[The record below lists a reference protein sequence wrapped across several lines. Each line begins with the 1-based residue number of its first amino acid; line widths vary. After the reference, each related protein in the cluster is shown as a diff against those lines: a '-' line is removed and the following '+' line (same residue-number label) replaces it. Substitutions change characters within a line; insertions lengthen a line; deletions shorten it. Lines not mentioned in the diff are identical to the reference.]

1 MNLPLIPISVVLLFG
16 LAGCTAPPMRGVAV
30 PDQISTEIQRAA
42 VDNQRPPTPDAVFK
56 ALLPPLKLNTPAS
69 PLAIP
74 EPRFDLAVTHAPARE
89 VFSALVQGTRYSML
103 AHPDIAGSLSLTLKN
118 VSVPEALEAIRELY
132 GYDYRIDGSRILVQP
147 LTLQS
152 RVFKVNYLTGQRKGS
167 SDTRV
172 SSGSISDIGSTTTGT
187 TGATTGAT
195 TRESSR
201 VSTTTSSDFWS
212 ELSAAIK
219 TLVSTEGGRTVI
231 VNPQSGIVLVRA
243 MPGELRQ
250 VAEFLKASQ
259 LSIERQVILE
269 AKIIEVTLSDAHR
282 SGINW
287 AAFSTGSNSRSSLG
301 MINPGATLQPTGS
314 LSGSSTST
322 IPLAALAGSSL
333 TSNAATGALFGM
345 AFQANNFAALLS
357 FLESQGTVHVLSSP
371 RIATLNNQKAILKVG
386 SDEFFV
392 TNYSSTTTAGTTTG
406 TTQTTPSVTLQP
418 FFSGIVLDV
427 TPQIDE
433 HNTITLHIHPS
444 VSQVSQDTKTIE
456 LGGALGTLRL
466 PSAKSSI
473 SETDSIIR
481 AQDGQIVVLGGLMS
495 QRLDDDRS
503 GLPGAADLPMLGA
516 AFRQTSKAMSKRELV
531 ILLKPTVV
539 QNASDWTMDVLGSQ
553 RRIEALIGPGDP
565 HPRTK

>member
-1 MNLPLIPISVVLLFG
+1 MNPFLRSLPVVLLFA
-16 LAGCTAPPMRGVAV
+16 LVGCTTPPTRGVAV
-30 PDQISTEIQRAA
+30 PERILTEMGHAA
-42 VDNQRPPTPDAVFK
+42 ATDNSRPPSPDAVFK
-56 ALLPPLKLNTPAS
+56 ALLPPLKLGAPTVPMAT
-69 PLAIP
+69 P

-89 VFSALVQGTRYSML
+89 VFSGLVQGTRYSML
-103 AHPDIAGSLSLTLKN
+103 AHPEITGNLSLTLKN
-118 VSVPEALEAIRELY
+118 VSVPEALDAIRELY

-172 SSGSISDIGSTTTGT
+172 SSGSISDIGTTTTGT
-187 TGATTGAT
+187 TTPTAGAT

-201 VSTTTSSDFWS
+201 VLTTTSSDFWS
-212 ELSAAIK
+212 ELGSAIK
-219 TLVSTEGGRTVI
+219 ALVGTEGGRTVI
-231 VNPQSGIVLVRA
+231 INPQSGIVLVRA

-250 VAEFLKASQ
+250 VGEFLKASQ
-259 LSIERQVILE
+259 LSVERQVILE

-287 AAFSTGSNSRSSLG
+287 AAFSTGTHSRASLG
-301 MINPGATLQPTGS
+301 MLGPGATLQPTGS
-314 LSGSSTST
+314 LSGASTA
-322 IPLAALAGSSL
+322 IPLAAIAGSSL
-333 TSNAATGALFGM
+333 TSNAATGTLFGM

-392 TNYSSTTTAGTTTG
+392 TNYSTTTTAGATSG

-433 HNTITLHIHPS
+433 HNAIILHVHPS
-444 VSQVSQDTKTIE
+444 VSQVAQETKTIE
-456 LGGALGTLRL
+456 LGGTLGTLRL

-481 AQDGQIVVLGGLMS
+481 AQDGQIVALGGLMS

-503 GLPGAADLPMLGA
+503 GLPGAADLPILGA
-516 AFRQTSKAMSKRELV
+516 AFRQTAKTMSKRELV

-539 QNASDWTMDVLGSQ
+539 QDASAWAQDILGSQ
-553 RRIEALIGPGDP
+553 RRVDELIGLDGKPAG
-565 HPRTK
+565 TK